1 VIGGNLLPLGL
12 RRRRLARSLPSGPL
26 RDFHAVAFPPGGAD
40 WRSVEFVAL
49 DFETTGIDP
58 QSEDIVSA
66 GWVVVRH
73 AALELATAT
82 RRLVRPSKPMPERS
96 AVIHAITDDEAA
108 MGEPLATVL
117 AELLGILAGRVL
129 VAHFAPAERGFLDA
143 GCRRCFG
150 GGLVLPVVDT
160 LQLARSRLE
169 REGREL
175 VRGDLRL
182 DALRSRL
189 GLPDHAMHDA
199 LGDAL
204 ATAELFLAQAEH
216 LAAGGLLPLRT
227 LLRRSVGG

>member
-1 VIGGNLLPLGL
+1 VIGGNLLLLGL
-12 RRRRLARSLPSGPL
+12 RRRRLARSLPPGPL
-26 RDFHAVAFPPGGAD
+26 RDFHSVAFPPAGAD

-49 DFETTGIDP
+49 DFETTGSDP
-58 QSEDIVSA
+58 QTEDIVSA
-66 GWVVVRH
+66 GWVVLRH
-73 AALELATAT
+73 AAVELETAT
-82 RRLVRPSKPMPERS
+82 RRLVRPSKAMPERS

-108 MGEPLATVL
+108 MGEALATLL
-117 AELLGILAGRVL
+117 ADLLGILAGRVL
-129 VAHFAPAERGFLDA
+129 IAHYAPAERGFLDA

-150 GGLVLPVVDT
+150 AGLVLPVVDT

-182 DALRSRL
+182 DALRVRY
-189 GLPDHAMHDA
+189 GLPHHALHDA

-216 LAAGGLLPLRT
+216 LAAGEPLPLHA
-227 LLRRSVGG
+227 LLRRSAGG

>member
-1 VIGGNLLPLGL
+1 MSLES
-12 RRRRLARSLPSGPL
+12 RRWWLARSLPPGPL
-26 RDFHAVAFPPGGAD
+26 REFHSVAFPPGSAD

-49 DFETTGIDP
+49 DFETTGSDP
-58 QSEDIVSA
+58 ATEDIVSA
-66 GWVVVRH
+66 GWVLLRH
-73 AALELATAT
+73 ATIQLDTAT

-108 MGEPLATVL
+108 MGEPIATVL
-117 AELLGILAGRVL
+117 AEVLGVLAGRVL
-129 VAHFAPAERGFLDA
+129 VAHYAPAERGFLLA

-150 GGLVLPVVDT
+150 GGLVLPAVDT
-160 LQLARSRLE
+160 LQLGRWRLE
-169 REGREL
+169 RGGRQP

-189 GLPDHAMHDA
+189 GLPEHAMHDA

-216 LAAGGLLPLRT
+216 LAGGGPLPLRV
-227 LLRRSVGG
+227 LLRRSA